1 MTVIKLT
8 SKLST
13 TTVNTTTTETDL
25 VNFDVPANG
34 LEIAAHS
41 IRVVAAGEFLN
52 NTGGADTVQFRVKL
66 GATTLLATA
75 ALSFNASANRRKWRM
90 EIDILAEAEDLQRV
104 SGTLEISDADTDSF
118 ADHGTD
124 GQAATGYGTGAEVTS
139 APLTFKITGQLGTSN
154 ALLEVTCTMA
164 QVELIR

>member
-13 TTVNTTTTETDL
+13 TTIVNTVTETDL

-34 LEIAAHS
+34 LEIVGHS
-41 IRVVAAGEFLN
+41 IRVVASGEFLN

-66 GATTLLATA
+66 GATTMLAPA
-75 ALSFNASANRRKWRM
+75 AISFNASATRRKWFM
-90 EIDILAEAEDLQRV
+90 EIDLLAEAEDLQRAAGILLV
-104 SGTLEISDADTDSF
+104 SDADTDSF

-124 GQAATGYGTGAEVTS
+124 GQAATGYGTAAETTSGA
-139 APLTFKITGQLGTSN
+139 LTFKITGQLATASAN
-154 ALLEVTCTMA
+154 LEVTCTMA
-164 QVELIR
+164 QVELVR